1 MLIFNNVSQN
11 EWRLIL
17 SALRNELR
25 DDVMNQYFP
34 KRQDEIRKLI
44 KKIEGFTGD
53 NDFWSQINKNQNV
66 NVW

>member
-25 DDVMNQYFP
+25 NDVMNQYFP

-53 NDFWSQINKNQNV
+53 GDFWNRINKEPNIGL
-66 NVW
+66 

>member
-25 DDVMNQYFP
+25 NDVMNQYFP

-53 NDFWSQINKNQNV
+53 NNFWSQINKNQNV

>member
-1 MLIFNNVSQN
+1 MLIINNVSQN

-25 DDVMNQYFP
+25 NDVMNQYFP
-34 KRQDEIRKLI
+34 KRRDEIRKLI

>member
-1 MLIFNNVSQN
+1 MLIFNNVSQS

-25 DDVMNQYFP
+25 NDVMNQYFP

-53 NDFWSQINKNQNV
+53 NDFWSQINKNQK
-66 NVW
+66 

>member
-25 DDVMNQYFP
+25 NDVMNQYFP

-53 NDFWSQINKNQNV
+53 NDF
-66 NVW
+66 

>member
-1 MLIFNNVSQN
+1 MLIINNVSQN

-25 DDVMNQYFP
+25 NDVMNQYFP
-34 KRQDEIRKLI
+34 KRRYEIRKLI